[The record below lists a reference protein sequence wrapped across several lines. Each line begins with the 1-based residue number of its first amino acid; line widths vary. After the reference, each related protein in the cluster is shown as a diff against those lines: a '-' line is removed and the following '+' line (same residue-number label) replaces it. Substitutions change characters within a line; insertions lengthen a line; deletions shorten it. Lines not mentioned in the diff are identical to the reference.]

1 MDTLEFG
8 KNISNEN
15 LAEIFKN
22 FFEQHMATYELLKG
36 IQFSSLS
43 VDIKKASIIY
53 SIKVLDEKEKK
64 ILSNKVQDISGS
76 LLIYGKNYKT
86 DTFMNGDLF
95 CITIYK

>member
-53 SIKVLDEKEKK
+53 SIKVLDEKEKE
-64 ILSNKVQDISGS
+64 ILLNKVQDISGS
-76 LLIYGKNYKT
+76 LLIYGKNYNIN
-86 DTFMNGDLF
+86 TFMNGDLF
-95 CITIYK
+95 CITINK

>member
-53 SIKVLDEKEKK
+53 SIKVLDEKEKE
-64 ILSNKVQDISGS
+64 ILLNKVQDISGS
-76 LLIYGKNYKT
+76 LLIYGKNYNIS
-86 DTFMNGDLF
+86 TFMNGDLF
-95 CITIYK
+95 CITINK

>member
-22 FFEQHMATYELLKG
+22 FFEQHMAAYELLKG

-53 SIKVLDEKEKK
+53 SIKVLDEKEKE
-64 ILSNKVQDISGS
+64 ILLNKVQDISGS
-76 LLIYGKNYKT
+76 LLIYGKNYNISP
-86 DTFMNGDLF
+86 FMNGDLF